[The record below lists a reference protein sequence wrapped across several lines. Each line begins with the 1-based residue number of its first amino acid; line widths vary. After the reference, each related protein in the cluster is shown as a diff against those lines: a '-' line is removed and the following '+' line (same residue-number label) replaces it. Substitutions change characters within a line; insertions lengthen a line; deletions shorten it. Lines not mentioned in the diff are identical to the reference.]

1 MKTVKGRIDS
11 YKLIVNEIK
20 YQNTNFGVLEDKM
33 MANFGVLEDKMTE
46 NFNILEKKNII
57 ENLEAQA
64 KLLAKQENILDLIV
78 DEMSSFKDFLV
89 G

>member
-46 NFNILEKKNII
+46 NFNILEKKT
-57 ENLEAQA
+57 
-64 KLLAKQENILDLIV
+64 
-78 DEMSSFKDFLV
+78 
-89 G
+89 